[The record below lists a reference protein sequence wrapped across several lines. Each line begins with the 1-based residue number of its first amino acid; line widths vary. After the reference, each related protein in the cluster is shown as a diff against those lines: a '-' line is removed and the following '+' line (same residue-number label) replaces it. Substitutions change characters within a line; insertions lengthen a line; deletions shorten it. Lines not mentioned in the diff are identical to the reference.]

1 MENFNFVGLVVR
13 FFLALLLVLITFNP
27 TGYSFIHW
35 FATDFPHV
43 TPLKVVAGIALVI
56 AWLVFVRATFQS
68 IGTLGVVLIA
78 ILSAAL
84 VWLFVSWGW
93 LDIANKGAM
102 TWIVLFVISMILTA
116 GLSWAHL
123 RKRLSG
129 QATVDEVEER

>member
-1 MENFNFVGLVVR
+1 MENFTFVGMVVR
-13 FFLALLLVLITFNP
+13 FLLALLLVLITFNP

-35 FATDFPHV
+35 FATDFPHL
-43 TPLKVVAGIALVI
+43 TPLNVVAGIALLI
-56 AWLVFVRATFQS
+56 AWIVFVRATFQS
-68 IGTLGVVLIA
+68 IGMLGVLLMT

-93 LDIANKGAM
+93 LDLANKGAI

-123 RKRLSG
+123 RRRLSG
-129 QATVDEVEER
+129 QATVDEVEEH